1 MIPLGKVSV
10 FAASSWGGFFLEQR
24 MAKLYAEIAKMEA
37 QDDGTVK
44 VWGYASSE
52 AVDSDGEIIAAEA
65 MKAAIPDYMKFGAV
79 REMHGSNAAGTAIEI
94 NVENDGR
101 TFFGAHIVDPVAVT
115 KVKTGVYKGFSI
127 GGSVTARDELNKS
140 QITGLKLTEIS
151 LVDRPANPDAVF
163 TCYKADKPKDEEE
176 ADKDDKPSDK
186 SAEEKGDKPK
196 DGDKEPEA
204 EEKDGKDDKKDDEE
218 EDDKKDEAEK
228 SASVNLSESEIAIL
242 KAVLAKAEKPKDEPV
257 AKSMWQVKSLADVLM
272 SLEWLISDAS
282 YDGVDEAVIAQIKE
296 SAGKLAESLKALT
309 VSEADKLVDGLA
321 AKADK
326 SDDLAKA
333 ESVDELAKAQDA
345 LKKSNDAL
353 AKAQAE
359 IESLKKQAAPPK
371 GSTKAISKAEDNGED
386 PLNGFEPIV
395 KNDGSL
401 DDVATLVKAAQAGR
415 L

>member
-1 MIPLGKVSV
+1 
-10 FAASSWGGFFLEQR
+10 
-24 MAKLYAEIAKMEA
+24 MAKLYAEISKMEA

-94 NVENDGR
+94 NVEDDGR

-163 TCYKADKPKDEEE
+163 TCFKADKSKDEEE
-176 ADKDDKPSDK
+176 AADKDDKPSDK
-186 SAEEKGDKPK
+186 SAEDKDDKPK
-196 DGDKEPEA
+196 DGDKEPKA
-204 EEKDGKDDKKDDEE
+204 EDKDGKDGKEDNKDDKE
-218 EDDKKDEAEK
+218 DEAEK
-228 SASVNLSESEIAIL
+228 SASVDLSESEIALL
-242 KAVLAKAEKPKDEPV
+242 KSVLARLEK
-257 AKSMWQVKSLADVLM
+257 S
-272 SLEWLISDAS
+272 
-282 YDGVDEAVIAQIKE
+282 
-296 SAGKLAESLKALT
+296 SAP
-309 VSEADKLVDGLA
+309 
-321 AKADK
+321 
-326 SDDLAKA
+326 DDLAKS

-401 DDVATLVKAAQAGR
+401 DDVATLIKAKQTGR

>member
-1 MIPLGKVSV
+1 LIPLGKVSV

-24 MAKLYAEIAKMEA
+24 MAKLYAEIAKIEA

-94 NVENDGR
+94 NVEDDGR

-163 TCYKADKPKDEEE
+163 TCFKADKPKDDEE
-176 ADKDDKPSDK
+176 DDKPADK
-186 SAEEKGDKPK
+186 ADETPADDAEKA
-196 DGDKEPEA
+196 DG
-204 EEKDGKDDKKDDEE
+204 DKKDDKE
-218 EDDKKDEAEK
+218 DEAEK
-228 SASVNLSESEIAIL
+228 SASVELSESEIAIL

-272 SLEWLISDAS
+272 SLKWLIEDAV
-282 YDGVDEAVIAQIKE
+282 YGNIDEAVVAQIKE
-296 SAGKLAESLKALT
+296 SAGSLAESLKALT
-309 VSEADKLVDGLA
+309 ISEADKLVDGLA

-333 ESVDELAKAQDA
+333 ESANELAKAQDA
-345 LKKSNDAL
+345 LKKSNEAL

-386 PLNGFEPIV
+386 PLKGFQPIV

-401 DDVATLVKAAQAGR
+401 DDVATLVKAAQTGR

>member
-1 MIPLGKVSV
+1 
-10 FAASSWGGFFLEQR
+10 

-52 AVDSDGEIIAAEA
+52 AVDSDGEVITAEA

-94 NVENDGR
+94 NVEDDGR

-115 KVKTGVYKGFSI
+115 KVKKGVYKGFSI
-127 GGSVTARDELNKS
+127 GGGVTSRDELNKS

-163 TCYKADKPKDEEE
+163 TCFKADKPKDEEE
-176 ADKDDKPSDK
+176 AADKDNEPTDKADETPADDT
-186 SAEEKGDKPK
+186 EKA
-196 DGDKEPEA
+196 DG
-204 EEKDGKDDKKDDEE
+204 DKKDDK

-228 SASVNLSESEIAIL
+228 SASVELSESEIAIL
-242 KAVLAKAEKPKDEPV
+242 KAVLAKADKSEYEHKYEPV
-257 AKSMWQVKSLADVLM
+257 AKSMWQVKSLADVLA
-272 SLEWLISDAS
+272 SLKWLIEDAI
-282 YDGVDEAVIAQIKE
+282 YDDVDAAVIAQIKE
-296 SAGKLAESLKALT
+296 SAGSLAESLKALT

-333 ESVDELAKAQDA
+333 ESADELAKAQDA

-371 GSTKAISKAEDNGED
+371 GSTKAIGKAEDNGED
-386 PLNGFEPIV
+386 PLKGFQPIV

-401 DDVATLVKAAQAGR
+401 DDVATLVKAAQTGR

>member
-1 MIPLGKVSV
+1 
-10 FAASSWGGFFLEQR
+10 

-94 NVENDGR
+94 NVEDDGR

-163 TCYKADKPKDEEE
+163 TCYKADKPKDDEE
-176 ADKDDKPSDK
+176 ADKAEDDKPSDK
-186 SAEEKGDKPK
+186 ADETPADDTEKA
-196 DGDKEPEA
+196 DGDK
-204 EEKDGKDDKKDDEE
+204 KDDKKDET
-218 EDDKKDEAEK
+218 EK
-228 SASVNLSESEIAIL
+228 SASVNLSESEITIL

-257 AKSMWQVKSLADVLM
+257 TKSMWQVKSLADVLM
-272 SLEWLISDAS
+272 SLKWLINDAG

-296 SAGKLAESLKALT
+296 SAGSLAESLKALT

-333 ESVDELAKAQDA
+333 ESVDELTKAQDA

-386 PLNGFEPIV
+386 PLKGFQPIV

-401 DDVATLVKAAQAGR
+401 DDVATLVKAAQTCR

>member
-1 MIPLGKVSV
+1 
-10 FAASSWGGFFLEQR
+10 

-94 NVENDGR
+94 NVEDDGR

-163 TCYKADKPKDEEE
+163 TCFKADKPKDDEE
-176 ADKDDKPSDK
+176 AGKEEDEKPADKADETPADD
-186 SAEEKGDKPK
+186 AEKA
-196 DGDKEPEA
+196 DGDKKA
-204 EEKDGKDDKKDDEE
+204 DE

-228 SASVNLSESEIAIL
+228 SANVELSESEIAIL
-242 KAVLAKAEKPKDEPV
+242 KAALAKAEKQKDEPI

-272 SLEWLISDAS
+272 SLKWLIEDAA
-282 YDGVDEAVIAQIKE
+282 YDNIDEAVIAQIKE
-296 SAGKLAESLKALT
+296 SAASLAESLKALT
-309 VSEADKLVDGLA
+309 ASEADKLVDGLA

-333 ESVDELAKAQDA
+333 ESADELAKAQDA

-386 PLNGFEPIV
+386 PLKGFQPIV

-401 DDVATLVKAAQAGR
+401 DDVATLIKAKQTGR

>member
-1 MIPLGKVSV
+1 
-10 FAASSWGGFFLEQR
+10 

-94 NVENDGR
+94 NVEDDGR

-163 TCYKADKPKDEEE
+163 TCYKADKPK
-176 ADKDDKPSDK
+176 
-186 SAEEKGDKPK
+186 
-196 DGDKEPEA
+196 
-204 EEKDGKDDKKDDEE
+204 
-218 EDDKKDEAEK
+218 AEK
-228 SASVNLSESEIAIL
+228 SASVDLSESEIAIL
-242 KAVLAKAEKPKDEPV
+242 KAVLAKAEKLKDEPV
-257 AKSMWQVKSLADVLM
+257 AKSMWQVKSLADVLTSM
-272 SLEWLISDAS
+272 KWLIEDAA
-282 YDGVDEAVIAQIKE
+282 YDNIDETVIAQIKE
-296 SAGKLAESLKALT
+296 SAASLAESLKALT

-345 LKKSNDAL
+345 LKKSNEAL

-386 PLNGFEPIV
+386 PLKGFEPIV

-401 DDVATLVKAAQAGR
+401 DDVATLIKAKQTGR

>member
-1 MIPLGKVSV
+1 
-10 FAASSWGGFFLEQR
+10 

-94 NVENDGR
+94 NVEDDGR

-163 TCYKADKPKDEEE
+163 TCFKADKPKDEEE

-186 SAEEKGDKPK
+186 STEEEDENPK
-196 DGDKEPEA
+196 DGDKESKA
-204 EEKDGKDDKKDDEE
+204 EDKDDKD
-218 EDDKKDEAEK
+218 DDKKDEAEK
-228 SASVNLSESEIAIL
+228 SVSVNLSESEIAIL
-242 KAVLAKAEKPKDEPV
+242 KAVLAMVEK
-257 AKSMWQVKSLADVLM
+257 S
-272 SLEWLISDAS
+272 
-282 YDGVDEAVIAQIKE
+282 AVSNGI
-296 SAGKLAESLKALT
+296 
-309 VSEADKLVDGLA
+309 
-321 AKADK
+321 
-326 SDDLAKA
+326 AKA
-333 ESVDELAKAQDA
+333 ESADELAKAQDA
-345 LKKSNDAL
+345 LKKSNEAL
-353 AKAQAE
+353 AKAQVE

-371 GSTKAISKAEDNGED
+371 GSTKVISKAEDNGED
-386 PLNGFEPIV
+386 PLNGFQPIV
-395 KNDGSL
+395 KNDGTL
-401 DDVATLVKAAQAGR
+401 DDVATLVKAAQTGR

>member
-1 MIPLGKVSV
+1 
-10 FAASSWGGFFLEQR
+10 

-52 AVDSDGEIIAAEA
+52 AVDSDGEVIAAEA
-65 MKAAIPDYMKFGAV
+65 MKAAIPGYMKFGAV

-94 NVENDGR
+94 NVEDDGR

-163 TCYKADKPKDEEE
+163 TCFKADKPKDDEET
-176 ADKDDKPSDK
+176 ADKDDEPTDK
-186 SAEEKGDKPK
+186 ADETPADDTEKAG
-196 DGDKEPEA
+196 G
-204 EEKDGKDDKKDDEE
+204 DKKDDK

-272 SLEWLISDAS
+272 SLKWLIEDAA
-282 YDGVDEAVIAQIKE
+282 YDNIDEAVIAQIKE
-296 SAGKLAESLKALT
+296 SAGSLAESLKALT
-309 VSEADKLVDGLA
+309 ASEADKLVDGLA

-333 ESVDELAKAQDA
+333 ESADELAKAQDA

-371 GSTKAISKAEDNGED
+371 GSTKAIGKAEDNGED
-386 PLNGFEPIV
+386 PLNGFQPIV

-401 DDVATLVKAAQAGR
+401 DDVATLVKAAHAGR

>member
-1 MIPLGKVSV
+1 MT
-10 FAASSWGGFFLEQR
+10 
-24 MAKLYAEIAKMEA
+24 KLYAEIAKMEA

-52 AVDSDGEIIAAEA
+52 AVDSDGEVIAAEA

-94 NVENDGR
+94 NVEDDGR

-163 TCYKADKPKDEEE
+163 TCFKADKPKDGEEV
-176 ADKDDKPSDK
+176 ADKDDE
-186 SAEEKGDKPK
+186 SAKKTDETPADDAEKA
-196 DGDKEPEA
+196 DGDTVDDKE
-204 EEKDGKDDKKDDEE
+204 DDKKDD
-218 EDDKKDEAEK
+218 AEK

-257 AKSMWQVKSLADVLM
+257 AKSMYQVKSLADVLM
-272 SLEWLISDAS
+272 SLKWLVDDAA
-282 YDGVDEAVIAQIKE
+282 YVDVDEAVITQIKE
-296 SAGKLAESLKALT
+296 SAGSLAESLKALT
-309 VSEADKLVDGLA
+309 ISEADKLVDGLA

-371 GSTKAISKAEDNGED
+371 GSTKAIGKAEDNGED
-386 PLNGFEPIV
+386 PLNGFQPIV

-401 DDVATLVKAAQAGR
+401 DDVATLIKAKQTGR

>member
-1 MIPLGKVSV
+1 
-10 FAASSWGGFFLEQR
+10 

-94 NVENDGR
+94 NVEDDGR
-101 TFFGAHIVDPVAVT
+101 TFFGAHIVDPIAVT

-163 TCYKADKPKDEEE
+163 TCFKADKPKDDEET
-176 ADKDDKPSDK
+176 ADKDDEPADK
-186 SAEEKGDKPK
+186 ADETPDDDAEKA
-196 DGDKEPEA
+196 DG
-204 EEKDGKDDKKDDEE
+204 DKKDDK

-228 SASVNLSESEIAIL
+228 SASVELSESEIAIL
-242 KAVLAKAEKPKDEPV
+242 KAVLAKAEKSKDEPV
-257 AKSMWQVKSLADVLM
+257 AKSMWQVKSLADVLT
-272 SLEWLISDAS
+272 SLKWLIEDAA
-282 YDGVDEAVIAQIKE
+282 YDNIDETVIAQIKE
-296 SAGKLAESLKALT
+296 SAGSLAESLKALT

-333 ESVDELAKAQDA
+333 ESADELAKAQDA

-371 GSTKAISKAEDNGED
+371 GSTKAIGKAEDNGED
-386 PLNGFEPIV
+386 PLKGFQPIV

-401 DDVATLVKAAQAGR
+401 DDVATLVKAAQSGR

>member
-1 MIPLGKVSV
+1 
-10 FAASSWGGFFLEQR
+10 

-52 AVDSDGEIIAAEA
+52 AVDSDGEVIAAEA

-94 NVENDGR
+94 NVEDDGR

-163 TCYKADKPKDEEE
+163 TCFKADKPKDEEE
-176 ADKDDKPSDK
+176 TADKDDEPADK
-186 SAEEKGDKPK
+186 TDETPADDTEKAD
-196 DGDKEPEA
+196 
-204 EEKDGKDDKKDDEE
+204 
-218 EDDKKDEAEK
+218 DDKKDEAEK
-228 SASVNLSESEIAIL
+228 SASVELSESEIAIL
-242 KAVLAKAEKPKDEPV
+242 KAVLAKADKSEYEHKYEPV

-272 SLEWLISDAS
+272 SLKWLINDAG
-282 YDGVDEAVIAQIKE
+282 YDGVDESVIAQIKE
-296 SAGKLAESLKALT
+296 SAGSLAESLKALT

-326 SDDLAKA
+326 SDDLTKA
-333 ESVDELAKAQDA
+333 ESEDELAKAQDA

-371 GSTKAISKAEDNGED
+371 GSTKAIGKAEDNGED
-386 PLNGFEPIV
+386 PLKGFQPIV

-401 DDVATLVKAAQAGR
+401 DDVATLVKAAQSGR

>member
-1 MIPLGKVSV
+1 
-10 FAASSWGGFFLEQR
+10 

-94 NVENDGR
+94 NVEDDGR

-163 TCYKADKPKDEEE
+163 TCFKADKPKDDEE
-176 ADKDDKPSDK
+176 ADKDDKT
-186 SAEEKGDKPK
+186 EKTDETPANDAGKA
-196 DGDKEPEA
+196 DG
-204 EEKDGKDDKKDDEE
+204 DKKDDK

-228 SASVNLSESEIAIL
+228 SASVELSESEIAIL

-257 AKSMWQVKSLADVLM
+257 AKSMWQVKSLADVLT
-272 SLEWLISDAS
+272 SLKWLINDAG

-296 SAGKLAESLKALT
+296 SAGSLAESLKALT
-309 VSEADKLVDGLA
+309 VSEADKLIDGLA
-321 AKADK
+321 TKADK

-333 ESVDELAKAQDA
+333 ESADELVKAQDA

-353 AKAQAE
+353 AKAQSE

-371 GSTKAISKAEDNGED
+371 GSTKAIGKAEDNGED
-386 PLNGFEPIV
+386 PLNGFQPIV

-401 DDVATLVKAAQAGR
+401 DDVATLIKAAQTGR

>member
-1 MIPLGKVSV
+1 
-10 FAASSWGGFFLEQR
+10 

-94 NVENDGR
+94 NVEDDGR

-163 TCYKADKPKDEEE
+163 TCFKADKPKDEEE
-176 ADKDDKPSDK
+176 ATDKDDKPSDK
-186 SAEEKGDKPK
+186 STEEEDENPK
-196 DGDKEPEA
+196 DGDKEPKA
-204 EEKDGKDDKKDDEE
+204 EDKDDKD
-218 EDDKKDEAEK
+218 DDKKDEAEK
-228 SASVNLSESEIAIL
+228 SVSVNLSESEIAIL
-242 KAVLAKAEKPKDEPV
+242 KAVLAKADKPKDEPV
-257 AKSMWQVKSLADVLM
+257 AKSMYQVKSLADVLM
-272 SLEWLISDAS
+272 SLKWLVEDAV
-282 YDGVDEAVIAQIKE
+282 YGNIDDAVTAQIKE
-296 SAGKLAESLKALT
+296 SAASLAESLKALT
-309 VSEADKLVDGLA
+309 VSETDKLVDGLA

-333 ESVDELAKAQDA
+333 ESADELAKAQDA

-359 IESLKKQAAPPK
+359 IESLKKQAATPK

-386 PLNGFEPIV
+386 PLNGFQPIV

-401 DDVATLVKAAQAGR
+401 DDVATLVKAAQTGR

>member
-1 MIPLGKVSV
+1 
-10 FAASSWGGFFLEQR
+10 

-52 AVDSDGEIIAAEA
+52 AVDSDGEVIAAEA

-94 NVENDGR
+94 NVEDDGR

-163 TCYKADKPKDEEE
+163 TCYKADKPKDGEEA
-176 ADKDDKPSDK
+176 ADKDDESTDKADETPADDTEKADDKSDK
-186 SAEEKGDKPK
+186 KVD
-196 DGDKEPEA
+196 DKES
-204 EEKDGKDDKKDDEE
+204 DE
-218 EDDKKDEAEK
+218 EDDKKDETEK

-257 AKSMWQVKSLADVLM
+257 AKSMYQVKSLADVLT
-272 SLEWLISDAS
+272 SLKWLIDDAA
-282 YDGVDEAVIAQIKE
+282 YVDIDETVIAQIKE
-296 SAGKLAESLKALT
+296 SAGNLAESLKAL
-309 VSEADKLVDGLA
+309 VASEADKLVDGLA

-333 ESVDELAKAQDA
+333 ESADELAKAQDA

-371 GSTKAISKAEDNGED
+371 GSTKAIGKAEDNGED

>member
-1 MIPLGKVSV
+1 
-10 FAASSWGGFFLEQR
+10 

-52 AVDSDGEIIAAEA
+52 AVDSDGEVIAAEA

-94 NVENDGR
+94 NVEDDGR

-163 TCYKADKPKDEEE
+163 TCYKADKPKDGEEA
-176 ADKDDKPSDK
+176 ADKDDEPADK
-186 SAEEKGDKPK
+186 ADETPADDTEKA
-196 DGDKEPEA
+196 DGEKVDDKE
-204 EEKDGKDDKKDDEE
+204 
-218 EDDKKDEAEK
+218 DEAEK
-228 SASVNLSESEIAIL
+228 SASVELSESEIAIL
-242 KAVLAKAEKPKDEPV
+242 KAVLARFEK
-257 AKSMWQVKSLADVLM
+257 S
-272 SLEWLISDAS
+272 
-282 YDGVDEAVIAQIKE
+282 AV
-296 SAGKLAESLKALT
+296 
-309 VSEADKLVDGLA
+309 
-321 AKADK
+321 

-333 ESVDELAKAQDA
+333 EMADALAKAQDA

-371 GSTKAISKAEDNGED
+371 GSTKAIGKAEDNGED
-386 PLNGFEPIV
+386 PLKGFQPIV

>member
-1 MIPLGKVSV
+1 
-10 FAASSWGGFFLEQR
+10 

-94 NVENDGR
+94 NVEDDGR

-163 TCYKADKPKDEEE
+163 TCFKADKPKDEEE
-176 ADKDDKPSDK
+176 ADKEEDEKPTDKADETPADDAEKADDK
-186 SAEEKGDKPK
+186 A
-196 DGDKEPEA
+196 
-204 EEKDGKDDKKDDEE
+204 DGKADGNKK
-218 EDDKKDEAEK
+218 DDKKDEAEK
-228 SASVNLSESEIAIL
+228 SASVELSESEIAIL
-242 KAVLAKAEKPKDEPV
+242 KAVLAKAEKQKDEPI
-257 AKSMWQVKSLADVLM
+257 AKSMWQVKSLADVLT
-272 SLEWLISDAS
+272 SLKWLIEDAA
-282 YDGVDEAVIAQIKE
+282 YDKVDEAVIAQIKE
-296 SAGKLAESLKALT
+296 SATSLAESLKALT
-309 VSEADKLVDGLA
+309 VSEADKLIDGLA

-333 ESVDELAKAQDA
+333 KSVDELAKAQDA

-386 PLNGFEPIV
+386 PLNGFQPIV

-401 DDVATLVKAAQAGR
+401 DDVATLIKAKQTGR

>member
-1 MIPLGKVSV
+1 
-10 FAASSWGGFFLEQR
+10 

-52 AVDSDGEIIAAEA
+52 AVDSDGEVIAAEA

-94 NVENDGR
+94 NVEDDGR

-176 ADKDDKPSDK
+176 TADKDDEPADK
-186 SAEEKGDKPK
+186 TDETPADDTEKA
-196 DGDKEPEA
+196 DG
-204 EEKDGKDDKKDDEE
+204 EKVDDK
-218 EDDKKDEAEK
+218 EDDKKDETEK
-228 SASVNLSESEIAIL
+228 SASVELSDSEIAIL

-257 AKSMWQVKSLADVLM
+257 AKSIYQVKSLTDVLI
-272 SLEWLISDAS
+272 SLKWLIDDANYGS
-282 YDGVDEAVIAQIKE
+282 VDKDITAQIKE
-296 SAGKLAESLKALT
+296 SAASLAESLKALT
-309 VSEADKLVDGLA
+309 ASEADKLVDGLS

-386 PLNGFEPIV
+386 PLKGFQPIV

-401 DDVATLVKAAQAGR
+401 DDVATLIKAAQTGR

>member
-1 MIPLGKVSV
+1 
-10 FAASSWGGFFLEQR
+10 

-94 NVENDGR
+94 NVEDDGR

-163 TCYKADKPKDEEE
+163 TCFKADKPKDDEEA
-176 ADKDDKPSDK
+176 ADKDDEPADK
-186 SAEEKGDKPK
+186 TDETPTDDTEKA
-196 DGDKEPEA
+196 DG
-204 EEKDGKDDKKDDEE
+204 EKVDDK

-257 AKSMWQVKSLADVLM
+257 AKSMYQVKSLADVLT
-272 SLEWLISDAS
+272 SLKWLIEDAA
-282 YDGVDEAVIAQIKE
+282 YDNIDETVIAQIKE
-296 SAGKLAESLKALT
+296 SAGSLAESLKALT

-333 ESVDELAKAQDA
+333 ESADELAKAQDA

-371 GSTKAISKAEDNGED
+371 GSTKAIGKAEDNGED
-386 PLNGFEPIV
+386 PLNGFQPIV

-401 DDVATLVKAAQAGR
+401 DDVATLVKAAQTGR

>member
-1 MIPLGKVSV
+1 
-10 FAASSWGGFFLEQR
+10 

-94 NVENDGR
+94 NVEDDGR

-163 TCYKADKPKDEEE
+163 TCFKADKPKDEEE
-176 ADKDDKPSDK
+176 ADKEEDDKADETPADD
-186 SAEEKGDKPK
+186 AEKA
-196 DGDKEPEA
+196 DGDKKA
-204 EEKDGKDDKKDDEE
+204 DE
-218 EDDKKDEAEK
+218 EDDKKGEAEK

-242 KAVLAKAEKPKDEPV
+242 KAALAKAEKPKDEPV
-257 AKSMWQVKSLADVLM
+257 TKSMWQVKSLADVLM
-272 SLEWLISDAS
+272 SLKWLIEDAA
-282 YDGVDEAVIAQIKE
+282 YDNIDEAVIAQIKE
-296 SAGKLAESLKALT
+296 SAASLAESLKALT

-333 ESVDELAKAQDA
+333 KSVDELAKAQDA

-371 GSTKAISKAEDNGED
+371 GSAKAISKAEDNGED
-386 PLNGFEPIV
+386 PLKGFEPIV

-401 DDVATLVKAAQAGR
+401 DDVATLVKAAQTGR

>member
-1 MIPLGKVSV
+1 
-10 FAASSWGGFFLEQR
+10 

-94 NVENDGR
+94 NVEDDGR

-163 TCYKADKPKDEEE
+163 TCFKADKPKEEE
-176 ADKDDKPSDK
+176 ETADKDDEPADK
-186 SAEEKGDKPK
+186 ADETPADDTEKA
-196 DGDKEPEA
+196 DG
-204 EEKDGKDDKKDDEE
+204 EKVDDK

-228 SASVNLSESEIAIL
+228 SASVELSESEIAIL

-272 SLEWLISDAS
+272 SLKWLIEDAA
-282 YDGVDEAVIAQIKE
+282 YDNIDEAVIAQIKE
-296 SAGKLAESLKALT
+296 SAGSLAESLKALT

-333 ESVDELAKAQDA
+333 ESADELAKAQDA

-371 GSTKAISKAEDNGED
+371 GSTKAIGKAEDNGED
-386 PLNGFEPIV
+386 PLKGFQPIV

-401 DDVATLVKAAQAGR
+401 DDVATLVKAAQTGR

>member
-1 MIPLGKVSV
+1 
-10 FAASSWGGFFLEQR
+10 

-52 AVDSDGEIIAAEA
+52 AVDSDGEVIAAEA

-94 NVENDGR
+94 NVEDDGR

-176 ADKDDKPSDK
+176 AADKDDEPADK
-186 SAEEKGDKPK
+186 ADETPADDTKKA
-196 DGDKEPEA
+196 DG
-204 EEKDGKDDKKDDEE
+204 DKKDDK

-228 SASVNLSESEIAIL
+228 SASVELSESEIAIL
-242 KAVLAKAEKPKDEPV
+242 KAVLARAEKPKDEPV
-257 AKSMWQVKSLADVLM
+257 AKSMWQVKSLADVLA
-272 SLEWLISDAS
+272 SLKWLIEDAI
-282 YDGVDEAVIAQIKE
+282 YDDVDVAVIAQIKE
-296 SAGKLAESLKALT
+296 SAGSLAESLKALT

-333 ESVDELAKAQDA
+333 ESANELAKAQDA

-371 GSTKAISKAEDNGED
+371 GSTKAIGKAEDNGED
-386 PLNGFEPIV
+386 PLQGFQPIV

>member
-1 MIPLGKVSV
+1 MT
-10 FAASSWGGFFLEQR
+10 
-24 MAKLYAEIAKMEA
+24 KLYAEIAKMEA

-52 AVDSDGEIIAAEA
+52 AVDSDGEVIAAEA

-94 NVENDGR
+94 NVEDDGR
-101 TFFGAHIVDPVAVT
+101 TFFGAHIVDPIAVT

-163 TCYKADKPKDEEE
+163 TCFKADKPKADEE
-176 ADKDDKPSDK
+176 ADKDEDDK
-186 SAEEKGDKPK
+186 SADKTDETPADDAEKA
-196 DGDKEPEA
+196 DG
-204 EEKDGKDDKKDDEE
+204 DKKDDK
-218 EDDKKDEAEK
+218 EDKEDEAEK

-242 KAVLAKAEKPKDEPV
+242 KAVLAKADKPKDEPV
-257 AKSMWQVKSLADVLM
+257 TKSMYQVKSLADVLM
-272 SLEWLISDAS
+272 SLKWLVDDAV
-282 YDGVDEAVIAQIKE
+282 YVDIDEAVIAQIKE
-296 SAGKLAESLKALT
+296 SAASLAESLKALAA
-309 VSEADKLVDGLA
+309 SEADKLVDGLA

-326 SDDLAKA
+326 SDDIAKA
-333 ESVDELAKAQDA
+333 ESADELAKAQDA

-371 GSTKAISKAEDNGED
+371 GSTKAIGKAEDNGED
-386 PLNGFEPIV
+386 PLKGFQPIV

-401 DDVATLVKAAQAGR
+401 DDVATLIKAAQTGR

>member
-1 MIPLGKVSV
+1 
-10 FAASSWGGFFLEQR
+10 

-52 AVDSDGEIIAAEA
+52 AVDSDGEVITAQA

-94 NVENDGR
+94 NVEDDGR

-115 KVKTGVYKGFSI
+115 KVKKGVYKGFSI
-127 GGSVTARDELNKS
+127 GGGVTARDELNKS

-163 TCYKADKPKDEEE
+163 TCFKADKPKDGEE
-176 ADKDDKPSDK
+176 AAD
-186 SAEEKGDKPK
+186 KGDKPIEK
-196 DGDKEPEA
+196 TDETPADDAEKADGDTVDDKE
-204 EEKDGKDDKKDDEE
+204 DDKKDD
-218 EDDKKDEAEK
+218 AEK

-257 AKSMWQVKSLADVLM
+257 AKSMYQVKSLADVLM
-272 SLEWLISDAS
+272 SLKWLVDDAA
-282 YDGVDEAVIAQIKE
+282 YVDVDEAVITQIKE
-296 SAGKLAESLKALT
+296 SAGSLAESLKALT
-309 VSEADKLVDGLA
+309 ISEADKLVDGLA

-371 GSTKAISKAEDNGED
+371 GSTKAIGKAEDNGED
-386 PLNGFEPIV
+386 PLNGFQPIV

-401 DDVATLVKAAQAGR
+401 DDVATLIKAKQTGR

>member
-1 MIPLGKVSV
+1 
-10 FAASSWGGFFLEQR
+10 

-94 NVENDGR
+94 NVEDDGR

-163 TCYKADKPKDEEE
+163 TCYKADKPKAEEE
-176 ADKDDKPSDK
+176 ADKDEDDKPSDK
-186 SAEEKGDKPK
+186 SAEEEGDKPK
-196 DGDKEPEA
+196 DGDKKPEA
-204 EEKDGKDDKKDDEE
+204 EDKDDKDDKDDDK
-218 EDDKKDEAEK
+218 EDETEK
-228 SASVNLSESEIAIL
+228 SAIVNLSESEIAIL
-242 KAVLAKAEKPKDEPV
+242 KAVLAKAEKQEAVTK
-257 AKSMWQVKSLADVLM
+257 AD
-272 SLEWLISDAS
+272 
-282 YDGVDEAVIAQIKE
+282 GPVDEAVSK
-296 SAGKLAESLKALT
+296 S
-309 VSEADKLVDGLA
+309 
-321 AKADK
+321 DK

-333 ESVDELAKAQDA
+333 EMADALAKAQDA

-386 PLNGFEPIV
+386 PLKGFEPIV

-401 DDVATLVKAAQAGR
+401 DDVATLIKAKQTGR

>member
-1 MIPLGKVSV
+1 MT
-10 FAASSWGGFFLEQR
+10 
-24 MAKLYAEIAKMEA
+24 KLYAEIAKMEA

-94 NVENDGR
+94 NVEDDGR

-163 TCYKADKPKDEEE
+163 TCFKADKPKDGEEV
-176 ADKDDKPSDK
+176 ADKDDESAKKTDETPADDTEKADDKSDK
-186 SAEEKGDKPK
+186 KV
-196 DGDKEPEA
+196 
-204 EEKDGKDDKKDDEE
+204 DDK

-242 KAVLAKAEKPKDEPV
+242 KAVLAKAEKQEAATKADEPV
-257 AKSMWQVKSLADVLM
+257 DESVSKS
-272 SLEWLISDAS
+272 
-282 YDGVDEAVIAQIKE
+282 
-296 SAGKLAESLKALT
+296 
-309 VSEADKLVDGLA
+309 
-321 AKADK
+321 DK

-333 ESVDELAKAQDA
+333 EMADALAKAQDA

-371 GSTKAISKAEDNGED
+371 GSTKAIGKAEDNGED
-386 PLNGFEPIV
+386 PLNGFTPIV

-401 DDVATLVKAAQAGR
+401 DDVATLIKAKQTGR

>member
-1 MIPLGKVSV
+1 
-10 FAASSWGGFFLEQR
+10 

-94 NVENDGR
+94 NVEDDGR

-163 TCYKADKPKDEEE
+163 TCYKADKPKADEE
-176 ADKDDKPSDK
+176 ADKDEDDKPSDK
-186 SAEEKGDKPK
+186 SDETPADDAGKA
-196 DGDKEPEA
+196 DG
-204 EEKDGKDDKKDDEE
+204 DKKDDK
-218 EDDKKDEAEK
+218 EDETEK
-228 SASVNLSESEIAIL
+228 SASIELSESEIAIL

-257 AKSMWQVKSLADVLM
+257 AKSIYQVKSLTDVLI
-272 SLEWLISDAS
+272 SLKWLIDDANYGS
-282 YDGVDEAVIAQIKE
+282 VDKDITAQIKE
-296 SAGKLAESLKALT
+296 SAASLAESLKALT
-309 VSEADKLVDGLA
+309 ASEADKLVDGLS

-386 PLNGFEPIV
+386 PLKGFQPIV

-401 DDVATLVKAAQAGR
+401 DDVATLIKAAQTGR

>member
-1 MIPLGKVSV
+1 
-10 FAASSWGGFFLEQR
+10 

-94 NVENDGR
+94 NVEDDGR

-186 SAEEKGDKPK
+186 SAEEESDKPK
-196 DGDKEPEA
+196 DGDKKPEA
-204 EEKDGKDDKKDDEE
+204 EDKDDK
-218 EDDKKDEAEK
+218 DDKEDEAEK

-242 KAVLAKAEKPKDEPV
+242 KAVLAKAEKQEAATK
-257 AKSMWQVKSLADVLM
+257 AD
-272 SLEWLISDAS
+272 DP
-282 YDGVDEAVIAQIKE
+282 VDE
-296 SAGKLAESLKALT
+296 S
-309 VSEADKLVDGLA
+309 VSKS
-321 AKADK
+321 DK

-333 ESVDELAKAQDA
+333 EMADALAKAQDA

-386 PLNGFEPIV
+386 PLKGFQPIV

-401 DDVATLVKAAQAGR
+401 DDVATLVKAAQTGR

>member
-1 MIPLGKVSV
+1 
-10 FAASSWGGFFLEQR
+10 

-52 AVDSDGEIIAAEA
+52 AVDSDGEIISAEA

-94 NVENDGR
+94 NVEDDGR
-101 TFFGAHIVDPVAVT
+101 TFFGAHIVDPIAVT

-163 TCYKADKPKDEEE
+163 TCYKADKPKADEE
-176 ADKDDKPSDK
+176 ADKDEDDK
-186 SAEEKGDKPK
+186 SADKADETPADDAEKA
-196 DGDKEPEA
+196 DG
-204 EEKDGKDDKKDDEE
+204 DKKDDKN
-218 EDDKKDEAEK
+218 DKEDEAEK
-228 SASVNLSESEIAIL
+228 SVSVNLSESEIAIL
-242 KAVLAKAEKPKDEPV
+242 KAVLAKAEKPKDETV
-257 AKSMWQVKSLADVLM
+257 SKSMYQVKSLADVLM
-272 SLEWLISDAS
+272 SLKWLVDDAA
-282 YDGVDEAVIAQIKE
+282 YVDIDEAVIAQIKE
-296 SAGKLAESLKALT
+296 SAGSLAESLKVLAA
-309 VSEADKLVDGLA
+309 SEADKLVNGLA

-371 GSTKAISKAEDNGED
+371 GSTKAIGKAEDNGED
-386 PLNGFEPIV
+386 PLNGFQPIV

-401 DDVATLVKAAQAGR
+401 DDVATLVKAAHAGR

>member
-1 MIPLGKVSV
+1 
-10 FAASSWGGFFLEQR
+10 

-94 NVENDGR
+94 NVEDDGR

-163 TCYKADKPKDEEE
+163 TCFKADKPKDEEE
-176 ADKDDKPSDK
+176 ATDKDDKPTDK
-186 SAEEKGDKPK
+186 ADETPADDTEKA
-196 DGDKEPEA
+196 DG
-204 EEKDGKDDKKDDEE
+204 DKKDDK
-218 EDDKKDEAEK
+218 EDGKKDEAEK
-228 SASVNLSESEIAIL
+228 SASVELSESEIAIL

-257 AKSMWQVKSLADVLM
+257 AKSMWQVKSLADVLV
-272 SLEWLISDAS
+272 SLKWLINDAG

-296 SAGKLAESLKALT
+296 SAASLAETLKVLT

-371 GSTKAISKAEDNGED
+371 GSTKAIGKAEDNGED
-386 PLNGFEPIV
+386 PLNGFQPIV

-401 DDVATLVKAAQAGR
+401 DDVATLVKAAHAGR

>member
-1 MIPLGKVSV
+1 
-10 FAASSWGGFFLEQR
+10 

-94 NVENDGR
+94 NVEDDGR

-163 TCYKADKPKDEEE
+163 TCFKADKPKDDEE
-176 ADKDDKPSDK
+176 ADK
-186 SAEEKGDKPK
+186 
-196 DGDKEPEA
+196 
-204 EEKDGKDDKKDDEE
+204 E
-218 EDDKKDEAEK
+218 EDDKSTDKADETPADDAEKADGKKDDKEDEAEK

-257 AKSMWQVKSLADVLM
+257 TKSMWQVKSLADVLV
-272 SLEWLISDAS
+272 SLKWLIHDAG
-282 YDGVDEAVIAQIKE
+282 YDGTDEDVVAQIKE
-296 SAGKLAESLKALT
+296 SAGSLAESLKALT

-371 GSTKAISKAEDNGED
+371 GSTKAISKAEDNDED
-386 PLNGFEPIV
+386 PLKGFEPIV

-401 DDVATLVKAAQAGR
+401 DDVATLIKAKQTGR

>member
-1 MIPLGKVSV
+1 
-10 FAASSWGGFFLEQR
+10 

-94 NVENDGR
+94 NVEDDGR
-101 TFFGAHIVDPVAVT
+101 TFFGAHIVDPIAVT

-176 ADKDDKPSDK
+176 ADKD
-186 SAEEKGDKPK
+186 E
-196 DGDKEPEA
+196 
-204 EEKDGKDDKKDDEE
+204 DDKTADKTDETPDDDAEKA
-218 EDDKKDEAEK
+218 DGDKKDEKDDKEDETEK
-228 SASVNLSESEIAIL
+228 SASVDLSESEIVLL
-242 KAVLAKAEKPKDEPV
+242 KTILAKAEKQEAVTK
-257 AKSMWQVKSLADVLM
+257 AD
-272 SLEWLISDAS
+272 DH
-282 YDGVDEAVIAQIKE
+282 VDEAVSK
-296 SAGKLAESLKALT
+296 S
-309 VSEADKLVDGLA
+309 
-321 AKADK
+321 DK

-333 ESVDELAKAQDA
+333 EMADALAKAQDA

-386 PLNGFEPIV
+386 PLKGFEPIV

-401 DDVATLVKAAQAGR
+401 DDVATLIKAAQTGR

>member
-1 MIPLGKVSV
+1 
-10 FAASSWGGFFLEQR
+10 

-94 NVENDGR
+94 NVEDDGR

-163 TCYKADKPKDEEE
+163 TCYKADKPKADEE
-176 ADKDDKPSDK
+176 ADKAEDDKPSDK
-186 SAEEKGDKPK
+186 ADETPADDAEKAGS
-196 DGDKEPEA
+196 
-204 EEKDGKDDKKDDEE
+204 DKKDDK
-218 EDDKKDEAEK
+218 EDETEK

-242 KAVLAKAEKPKDEPV
+242 KAVLAKADKPKDEPV
-257 AKSMWQVKSLADVLM
+257 TKSMWQVKSLADVLM
-272 SLEWLISDAS
+272 SMKWLIEDAA
-282 YDGVDEAVIAQIKE
+282 YDNIDEAVIAQIKE
-296 SAGKLAESLKALT
+296 SAGSLAESLKALT
-309 VSEADKLVDGLA
+309 VSESDRLVDGLA

-386 PLNGFEPIV
+386 PLKGFQPIV

-401 DDVATLVKAAQAGR
+401 DDVATLIKAAQTGR

>member
-1 MIPLGKVSV
+1 
-10 FAASSWGGFFLEQR
+10 

-94 NVENDGR
+94 NVEDDGR

-163 TCYKADKPKDEEE
+163 TCFKADKPKDGEEV
-176 ADKDDKPSDK
+176 ADKDDESAKKTDETPADDTEKADDKSDK
-186 SAEEKGDKPK
+186 KV
-196 DGDKEPEA
+196 
-204 EEKDGKDDKKDDEE
+204 DDK

-242 KAVLAKAEKPKDEPV
+242 KAVLAKAEKQEAATKADEPV
-257 AKSMWQVKSLADVLM
+257 DESVSKS
-272 SLEWLISDAS
+272 
-282 YDGVDEAVIAQIKE
+282 
-296 SAGKLAESLKALT
+296 
-309 VSEADKLVDGLA
+309 
-321 AKADK
+321 DK

-333 ESVDELAKAQDA
+333 EMADALAKAQDA

-371 GSTKAISKAEDNGED
+371 GSTKAIGKAEDNGED
-386 PLNGFEPIV
+386 PLNGFTPIV

-401 DDVATLVKAAQAGR
+401 DDVATLIKAKQTGR

>member
-1 MIPLGKVSV
+1 
-10 FAASSWGGFFLEQR
+10 

-52 AVDSDGEIIAAEA
+52 AVDSDGEVIAAEA

-94 NVENDGR
+94 NVEDDGR

-163 TCYKADKPKDEEE
+163 TCFKADKPKDDEET
-176 ADKDDKPSDK
+176 ADKDDEPADK
-186 SAEEKGDKPK
+186 ADETSADDAEKA
-196 DGDKEPEA
+196 DG
-204 EEKDGKDDKKDDEE
+204 DKKDDK

-228 SASVNLSESEIAIL
+228 SASVELSASEIAIL
-242 KAVLAKAEKPKDEPV
+242 KAVLAKAEKSKDEPV
-257 AKSMWQVKSLADVLM
+257 AKSMWQVKSLADVLA
-272 SLEWLISDAS
+272 SLKWLIEDAI
-282 YDGVDEAVIAQIKE
+282 YDDVDVAVIAQIKE
-296 SAGKLAESLKALT
+296 SAGSLAESLKALT

-333 ESVDELAKAQDA
+333 ESADELAKAQDA

-386 PLNGFEPIV
+386 PLNGFQPIV

-401 DDVATLVKAAQAGR
+401 DDVATLVKAAHAGR

>member
-1 MIPLGKVSV
+1 
-10 FAASSWGGFFLEQR
+10 

-52 AVDSDGEIIAAEA
+52 AVDSDGEVIAAEA

-94 NVENDGR
+94 NVEDDGR

-163 TCYKADKPKDEEE
+163 TCFKADKPKDEEE
-176 ADKDDKPSDK
+176 ATDKDDEPTDK
-186 SAEEKGDKPK
+186 ADETPADDTEKADS
-196 DGDKEPEA
+196 
-204 EEKDGKDDKKDDEE
+204 DKKDDK

-257 AKSMWQVKSLADVLM
+257 AKSMWQVKSLADVLA
-272 SLEWLISDAS
+272 SLKWLIEDAI
-282 YDGVDEAVIAQIKE
+282 YDDVDAAVIAQIKE
-296 SAGKLAESLKALT
+296 SAGSLAESLKALT

-333 ESVDELAKAQDA
+333 ESADALAKAQDA

-371 GSTKAISKAEDNGED
+371 GSTKAIGKAEDNGED
-386 PLNGFEPIV
+386 PLNGFQPIV

-401 DDVATLVKAAQAGR
+401 DGVATLVKAAHAGR

>member
-1 MIPLGKVSV
+1 
-10 FAASSWGGFFLEQR
+10 

-52 AVDSDGEIIAAEA
+52 AVDSDGEVITAEA

-94 NVENDGR
+94 NVEDDGR

-115 KVKTGVYKGFSI
+115 KVKKGVYKGFSI
-127 GGSVTARDELNKS
+127 GGGVTSRDELNKS

-163 TCYKADKPKDEEE
+163 TCFKADKPKDEEE
-176 ADKDDKPSDK
+176 AADKDDEPADK
-186 SAEEKGDKPK
+186 ADETPADDTEKA
-196 DGDKEPEA
+196 DG
-204 EEKDGKDDKKDDEE
+204 DKKDDK

-228 SASVNLSESEIAIL
+228 SASIELSESEIAIL
-242 KAVLAKAEKPKDEPV
+242 KAVLAKAEKQEAATKADEPV
-257 AKSMWQVKSLADVLM
+257 DCSVGKS
-272 SLEWLISDAS
+272 
-282 YDGVDEAVIAQIKE
+282 
-296 SAGKLAESLKALT
+296 
-309 VSEADKLVDGLA
+309 
-321 AKADK
+321 DK

-333 ESVDELAKAQDA
+333 ESADELAKAQDA
-345 LKKSNDAL
+345 LKKSNEAL

-371 GSTKAISKAEDNGED
+371 GSTKAIGKAEDNGED
-386 PLNGFEPIV
+386 PLKGFEPIV

-401 DDVATLVKAAQAGR
+401 DDVATLVKAAQTGR